1 MGPGVPVT
9 TENTGVV
16 LVPGV
21 VGREVGCVQTARPR
35 RLGHEKP
42 SGTTGPLGRQTMKI
56 LITPSFYYRCFSLF
70 IATHV
75 PADRLA
81 DLMGQGK
88 GHLPSGLS

>member
-1 MGPGVPVT
+1 MGPGVLVT

-21 VGREVGCVQTARPR
+21 VGREAGCVRTARPR

-70 IATHV
+70 IA
-75 PADRLA
+75 DRLA

-88 GHLPSGLS
+88 GHLPSGVS